1 MAILQ
6 MLQSRVF
13 RSLREGNS
21 GQALVE
27 TALAFPIMLAMLLGS
42 VELARVAYAAIRV
55 TSAAEAGVQYGTQNG
70 FTVQDATGI
79 ATAASNDAVNLTGMT
94 TTSSLACACSDG
106 TASTCLNTDCSS
118 SHLVQPLTVNTQ
130 YAVVPVIKLK
140 GLPTSYTVRG
150 KAIQRCLQ

>member
-27 TALAFPIMLAMLLGS
+27 TALAVPIMLAMLLGS
-42 VELARVAYAAIRV
+42 VELASVAYAAIRV
-55 TSAAEAGVQYGTQNG
+55 TSAAKAGVQYGTQNG
-70 FTVQDATGI
+70 FTAQDATGI

-118 SHLVQPLTVNTQ
+118 SHLVQTLTVNTQ